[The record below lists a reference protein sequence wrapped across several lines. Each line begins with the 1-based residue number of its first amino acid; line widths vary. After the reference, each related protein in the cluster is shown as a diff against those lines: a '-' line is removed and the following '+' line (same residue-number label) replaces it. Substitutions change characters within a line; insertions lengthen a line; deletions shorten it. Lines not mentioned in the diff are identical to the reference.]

1 MTSTMLDRFQV
12 NGAQPLLE
20 SRVREMIQCQ
30 HDARWL
36 RAWDLQ
42 PLEEKLNLELVWS
55 VEERNKRMQRTT
67 RTWAAYLSQATD
79 VMIALQQETGK
90 TWQQLEATSPMERE
104 QIFNAA
110 FNTMCS
116 NILPDL
122 SDAERDKR
130 RMHEHSYLTFFKL
143 LSKKALLRRT
153 LGKRKRHGQVG
164 QVEEENEGE

>member
-67 RTWAAYLSQATD
+67 RTWAAYL
-79 VMIALQQETGK
+79 
-90 TWQQLEATSPMERE
+90 
-104 QIFNAA
+104 
-110 FNTMCS
+110 
-116 NILPDL
+116 
-122 SDAERDKR
+122 
-130 RMHEHSYLTFFKL
+130 TFFKL